1 MAPGVR
7 AISNECNAA
16 FDILHRHSLKVH
28 YSRLFRPKT
37 SKIGISLTR
46 ESTTKYLTNGNNSIV
61 MRESVEG
68 GNQSTGGG
76 TDRQI
81 RKANASTD
89 TGRAN
94 CDRVVT
100 LVTIWEKPRFS

>member
-1 MAPGVR
+1 
-7 AISNECNAA
+7 
-16 FDILHRHSLKVH
+16 
-28 YSRLFRPKT
+28 
-37 SKIGISLTR
+37 
-46 ESTTKYLTNGNNSIV
+46 

-94 CDRVVT
+94 CDRAFVVT
-100 LVTIWEKPRFS
+100 LATIWEKPKIFIIEMVLNIVTGPDGWRNGRPWRDVARPLRLSCGDFVSP